1 MSAKLFLT
9 DSIIPQPDFEA
20 TEEENGKWKA
30 TQSFW
35 VKKGDFNN
43 LGTRV
48 YFNRG
53 RKPSDLD
60 PDNDSYFDF
69 LKVAT
74 TTVGTE
80 VGGYSVIR
88 VEFQGY
94 IAPIGS
100 PPDNEKSYMTTSYRG
115 SLKTV
120 PITESPKFADL
131 STVEKFMIGLLMTGD
146 FVLNFDGQTLSQWVV
161 ASDQTL
167 PVGEQESMVNIPLE
181 NTDDPGTPY
190 ELQSTNAQELA
201 ALIAK
206 GRRDVEVG
214 TYEYVV
220 RWSDD
225 TGITA
230 ADVDK
235 LGLIA
240 TPLGNPV
247 KPSSGTRDWKL
258 ATINQEQE
266 GTDEPSYTIELVY
279 QLSDK
284 GGWDTTLYTA

>member
-9 DSIIPQPDFEA
+9 DSIIPQPDFQA

-30 TQSFW
+30 SQTFK

-43 LGTRV
+43 LSTRV

-53 RKPSDLD
+53 RRPSDLD
-60 PDNDSYFDF
+60 PNNDDYFNF

-80 VGGYSVIR
+80 VGGYTVIG

-94 IAPIGS
+94 VAPIGS
-100 PPDNEKSYMTTSYRG
+100 PPENEKSYMTTSYRG

-120 PITESPKFADL
+120 PITESDKFSSL
-131 STVEKFMIGLLMTGD
+131 TTIEKYMIGLLMSGD
-146 FVLNFDGQTLSQWVV
+146 FTLSGDGEYIGRYVQVQ
-161 ASDQTL
+161 SDIETEE
-167 PVGEQESMVNIPLE
+167 PIMKFVTLE
-181 NTDDPGTPY
+181 NTEDPGSPY
-190 ELQSTNAQELA
+190 IITSTNGREIA

-206 GRRDVEVG
+206 GDRDIEVG

-225 TGITA
+225 EGITS

-247 KPSSGTRDWKL
+247 KPTGGSRNWKL
-258 ATINQEQE
+258 GTINQEQE
-266 GTDEPSYTIELVY
+266 GTDDPSYTIELVY
-279 QLSDK
+279 QLSDR
-284 GGWDTTLYTA
+284 GGWNTTKYTE